1 MTFGCNKTVNSVKA
15 TGFPPDRLRRLLKS
29 LGTQK
34 LVRKMQRFIVV
45 WLPTAECRL
54 WIVDCLARTWRHK
67 GIRPKDS
74 WPCEFNSHSPFP
86 SPQTATFLHRGF
98 GFGQKAKIPR
108 QLPTLCVLSRWAS
121 GATVKPIR
129 MFLPYNYIGI
139 FTIIVYKRI
148 RFITTFILY
157 HLNT

>member
-54 WIVDCLARTWRHK
+54 WIALQGPGGTKESDRKIHGHANLTAIRH
-67 GIRPKDS
+67 
-74 WPCEFNSHSPFP
+74 FP
-86 SPQTATFLHRGF
+86 PPRAAAFLHRGF

-108 QLPTLCVLSRWAS
+108 QLPTLCVPGR
-121 GATVKPIR
+121 
-129 MFLPYNYIGI
+129 
-139 FTIIVYKRI
+139 
-148 RFITTFILY
+148 
-157 HLNT
+157 